1 MKRGFQGVKNLSTQH
16 QTFIKT
22 CCHVPSFSISH
33 RYSSA
38 QPINFQQQRSSNIQ
52 AISSSSPECASLID
66 KATDEYLSLS
76 GDPIAH
82 LKRAAA
88 VDPKSPTP
96 RLLLASLYVL
106 GTGSVATMPAIV
118 EARKVIAEALQSGQC
133 NPREIALSLAVEAM
147 LKGRWRFA
155 CQVLEARLSRNP
167 GDVMMLRILHDLY
180 FFLGE
185 SRNLRDGVGRYFQAW
200 EPTMPGYGRV
210 CAMLGFGLEENGAY
224 DRAEEL
230 AMTALTLD
238 PFDVWAVHA
247 AAHVYEMGAR
257 RDEGERFLRET
268 EEHWAGSV
276 LFSRHIH
283 WHWALFNLAAGGA
296 QGCRQATNRYDS
308 AVSTTSAAS
317 LHGNQGEPDP
327 ARADPMILVDAT
339 ALLWR
344 LQLLHSGAG
353 LSPPLSGILPPSEQ
367 IAPYPLSPQ
376 RPRQKG
382 EQISL
387 PASNA
392 LTRWDDLA
400 ERWQEAFRWQLKS
413 GGHAYVFN
421 DIHAIMAFSGAS
433 HFLTSSLIER
443 KNTFTR
449 IHHDRMTNHLT
460 SLRQYAANKSQ
471 EHIGDDWLR
480 NICLTNKYDLSS
492 LGLSNGGHCH
502 ATVHSL
508 TKDASTFAPHLPLA
522 AISDNWAATV
532 SVGADVAEAM
542 AKFAQGDYQSS
553 FSGLFRTRGSWQL
566 LGGSHAQRDIFELT
580 LLHSAVLSGEIG
592 AATAIASERLCQR
605 PNDGSTWW
613 AYGAILAKA
622 GYNSKAAD
630 AFNRAYLLGIQ
641 G

>member
-1 MKRGFQGVKNLSTQH
+1 MKRGLNVLWGVRSSKSIYRILQSR
-16 QTFIKT
+16 
-22 CCHVPSFSISH
+22 CSSSVPNN
-33 RYSSA
+33 
-38 QPINFQQQRSSNIQ
+38 PQQRSSNIQ
-52 AISSSSPECASLID
+52 SISSSSPECASLVD

-76 GDPIAH
+76 GDPVAL
-82 LKRAAA
+82 LKRAAV
-88 VDPKSPTP
+88 VDPESPTP

-106 GTGSVATMPAIV
+106 GTGSVATMPAVI
-118 EARKVIAEALQSGQC
+118 EARKVVAEALQSGRC
-133 NPREIALSLAVEAM
+133 NPREVALSLAVEAM
-147 LKGRWRFA
+147 LMGRWRFA

-210 CAMLGFGLEENGAY
+210 CAMLGFGLEETGAY

-238 PFDVWAVHA
+238 PFDVWAVHV

-268 EEHWAGSV
+268 EEHWAGSA

-283 WHWALFNLAAGGA
+283 WHWALFNLAGGGA

-308 AVSTTSAAS
+308 AVSTTSS
-317 LHGNQGEPDP
+317 HGVPGGPDP

-353 LSPPLSGILPPSEQ
+353 LSPPLPGIFPPSEQ

-382 EQISL
+382 EQATSSPSTDSITT
-387 PASNA
+387 
-392 LTRWDDLA
+392 LTRWDDLS
-400 ERWQEAFRWQLKS
+400 ERWGESLRWQIKS
-413 GGHAYVFN
+413 GDHSYVFN
-421 DIHAIMAFSGAS
+421 DIHAVMAFEGAS
-433 HFLTSSLIER
+433 HFHTSSTNKKDYTSTLV
-443 KNTFTR
+443 
-449 IHHDRMTNHLT
+449 HQDRAMKHLS
-460 SLRQYAANKSQ
+460 SLRQYAATNSQ
-471 EHIGDDWLR
+471 KNLGDDWLR
-480 NICLTNKYDLSS
+480 NICATNKYDLAS
-492 LGLSNGGHCH
+492 LGLSNGGHCY
-502 ATVHSL
+502 AMVHSL
-508 TKDASTFAPHLPLA
+508 TKGASSFAPHLPLA
-522 AISDNWAATV
+522 AVSDNWAVTV
-532 SVGADVAEAM
+532 TVGADVAEAM
-542 AKFAQGDYQSS
+542 ANFARGDYSSS
-553 FSGLFRTRGSWQL
+553 FSALFRTRSLWHL

-580 LLHSAVLSGEIG
+580 LLHAAVQCGEIG

-605 PNDGSTWW
+605 PNDGSSWW

-622 GYNSKAAD
+622 GYKSKAAD
-630 AFNRAYLLGIQ
+630 AFNRAYLLGVH